1 MDILVRRGLRNVPN
15 PEYRDKFILLVDVT
29 HAGSQAQVHMRVGSA
44 DHDGSAA
51 STSEACKRQ
60 HYARPKHVSL
70 DERAHKLNTFFAV
83 ESFVRLGVEG
93 SYFID
98 QLAEMERR
106 WRGRGC
112 KRNDS
117 LLLQIVTVTTQ
128 VTISRTVS
136 RFKLQLRDRQNA
148 RRSQGGRD
156 DRPTP
161 MAWLGKVSGSV
172 PNVRPT

>member
-1 MDILVRRGLRNVPN
+1 MVQSRRDHRGTGGEIILQLLEDSTHSCRNGTCTK
-15 PEYRDKFILLVDVT
+15 RCLKAHTILILL
-29 HAGSQAQVHMRVGSA
+29 
-44 DHDGSAA
+44 SAA
-51 STSEACKRQ
+51 STSDACKRQ